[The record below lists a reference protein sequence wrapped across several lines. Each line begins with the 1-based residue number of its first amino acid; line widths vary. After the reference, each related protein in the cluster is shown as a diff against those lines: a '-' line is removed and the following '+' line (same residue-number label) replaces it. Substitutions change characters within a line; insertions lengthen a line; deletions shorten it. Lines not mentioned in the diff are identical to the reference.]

1 MKQVKLHKTKKKSEG
16 TVMIQKAIRVFALVS
31 GAAVTLSGIALQAST
46 VKTEKFEIPFAFQV
60 QNHKTL
66 PAGEYRV
73 EREQGSEIET
83 LVNTKTGER
92 VNFLLP
98 AGTHKDGKAHLVFE
112 NTAGG
117 HLLKQVS

>member
-1 MKQVKLHKTKKKSEG
+1 
-16 TVMIQKAIRVFALVS
+16 MIHNAIRVFALVS
-31 GAAVTLSGIALQAST
+31 SAALTLSGIALQAST
-46 VKTEKFEIPFAFQV
+46 VKSENFEIPFSFQV
-60 QNHKTL
+60 QNHKML

-73 EREQGSEIET
+73 EHEHGSAIET

-92 VNFLLP
+92 VSLLQP
-98 AGTHKDGKAHLVFE
+98 AGLHKEGRAHLVFE

>member
-1 MKQVKLHKTKKKSEG
+1 
-16 TVMIQKAIRVFALVS
+16 MIQKAIRVFALVS
-31 GAAVTLSGIALQAST
+31 GAALTLSGIALQAST
-46 VKTEKFEIPFAFQV
+46 VKSEKFEIPFAFQV

-83 LVNTKTGER
+83 LINTKTGDR
-92 VNFLLP
+92 VNFLQP
-98 AGTHKDGKAHLVFE
+98 AGVHKEGKTHLVFE
-112 NTAGG
+112 NNAGG